1 MIWELRRYAIAP
13 GRIADIHTRFRV
25 HLPPL
30 LARHGID
37 VVGRWTDN
45 TNAEAPAFVY
55 MMAYRDLAEREG
67 QWHDFYADPEW
78 PDVRARSNGAT
89 DMIERIDISFL
100 RPPDDWQPSVPN
112 VPIGGF
118 YELAFVQTVPGQTP
132 AALDHVHR
140 FERPL
145 LSRHGGQT
153 MLIADLVTGADLPK
167 IAILSAWPDHDT
179 WSAARVAMA
188 SDADVQAITQAQ
200 TLQFGRPLLR
210 QSDRIQLEPAADAL
224 PLGWLGFRH

>member
-30 LARHGID
+30 LARHRIH

-45 TNAEAPAFVY
+45 TNAEMPAFVY
-55 MMAYRDLAEREG
+55 MMAYRDLAERET
-67 QWHDFYADPEW
+67 QWRDFYADPEW

-100 RPPDDWQPSVPN
+100 RPPDNWQPSVPN
-112 VPIGGF
+112 LPIGGF
-118 YELAFVQTVPGQTP
+118 HELAFVQTVTGQAP
-132 AALDHVHR
+132 AVHDHVDR

-145 LSRHGGQT
+145 LSRYGGQI

-179 WSAARVAMA
+179 WSAATVAMA
-188 SDADVQAITQAQ
+188 SDADIQAMTQAL
-200 TLQFGRPLLR
+200 LQ
-210 QSDRIQLEPAADAL
+210 QSDRVQLDPAADAL
-224 PLGWLGFRH
+224 PLGWLGFRR